1 MKQRMAATVAG
12 IVLLLILG
20 GCTPQNYETVPT
32 ETETVTQEE
41 TLQEATQEIVQE
53 ITNAPDTK
61 VLDLALELKDLEA
74 CDLTRKRVYELTDIL
89 STETGQPYE
98 DQAAGVYVDRNE
110 KQNISNALYL
120 EYLGAG
126 TYDTWIGLDQK
137 RTLEG
142 TARADGDHFSF
153 LDPRLSVTGTIKI
166 QETGAV
172 LTITESEWEEAPVG
186 TVIQFPEKYEY
197 PSEVSF
203 ADLSGLEFWFGSGA
217 GAWSTVLYIQ
227 EDGTFYGIAWA
238 SGYPGGM
245 GYHAALPFYG
255 LYNVEGEQGF
265 SSHLKT
271 E

>member
-1 MKQRMAATVAG
+1 
-12 IVLLLILG
+12 
-20 GCTPQNYETVPT
+20 
-32 ETETVTQEE
+32 
-41 TLQEATQEIVQE
+41 
-53 ITNAPDTK
+53 TNAPDTK

-89 STETGQPYE
+89 RTETGQPYE
-98 DQAAGVYVDRNE
+98 DQA
-110 KQNISNALYL
+110 
-120 EYLGAG
+120 AG